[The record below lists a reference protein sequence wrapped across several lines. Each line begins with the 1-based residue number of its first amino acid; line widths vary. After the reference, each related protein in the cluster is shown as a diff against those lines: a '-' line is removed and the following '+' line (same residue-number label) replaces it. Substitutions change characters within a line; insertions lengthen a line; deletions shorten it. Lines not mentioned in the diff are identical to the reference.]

1 MRCDGSTGST
11 TECETNHPCGDG
23 AHDITWSYRDLI
35 GTFARLD
42 YRGKPEV
49 YAGGWENESMRFG
62 RMLIII
68 GLFVLA
74 LGLIVSIGE
83 RLPIRLGR
91 LPGDIVLRGKNS
103 VFYFPIVTSLLI
115 SVILSVV
122 LWLFGRR

>member
-1 MRCDGSTGST
+1 MS
-11 TECETNHPCGDG
+11 
-23 AHDITWSYRDLI
+23 L
-35 GTFARLD
+35 
-42 YRGKPEV
+42 
-49 YAGGWENESMRFG
+49 G
-62 RMLIII
+62 RTLIII

-91 LPGDIVLRGKNS
+91 LPGDIVIRGKHS
-103 VFYFPIVTSLLI
+103 VFYFPIVTYLLI